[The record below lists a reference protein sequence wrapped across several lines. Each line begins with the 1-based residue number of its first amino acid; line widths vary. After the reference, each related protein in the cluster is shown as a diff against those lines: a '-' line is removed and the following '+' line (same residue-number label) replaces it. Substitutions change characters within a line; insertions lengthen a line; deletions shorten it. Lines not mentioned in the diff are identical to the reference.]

1 MRKQTKAWLEPAE
14 EDIYVL
20 SRIELEY
27 APKNAAVLTQQI
39 LEKLLKAVWIELEMY
54 PPMPHDLVELWDTV
68 SSKVRLE
75 FDEMMLAIITPY
87 GTTARYPK
95 RHVGLEDA
103 DKATK
108 FCLAL
113 SVQLKNWL
121 ENRS

>member
-1 MRKQTKAWLEPAE
+1 MRKQTRAWLERAE

-20 SRIELEY
+20 SRIELQY
-27 APKNAAVLTQQI
+27 APNNAAVLTQQI
-39 LEKLLKAVWIELEMY
+39 LEKLLKAVWIELELY
-54 PPMPHDLVELWDTV
+54 PPMTHDLVELWDTV

-75 FDEMMLAIITPY
+75 FDEMMLATIY

-95 RHVGLEDA
+95 RYVSVEDA
-103 DKATK
+103 DKATN

-121 ENRS
+121 ENRLA

>member
-1 MRKQTKAWLEPAE
+1 MRKQTRAWLERAE

-27 APKNAAVLTQQI
+27 APNNAAVLTQQI

-54 PPMPHDLVELWDTV
+54 PPMTHDLVELWDTV

-95 RHVGLEDA
+95 RQVGLEDA